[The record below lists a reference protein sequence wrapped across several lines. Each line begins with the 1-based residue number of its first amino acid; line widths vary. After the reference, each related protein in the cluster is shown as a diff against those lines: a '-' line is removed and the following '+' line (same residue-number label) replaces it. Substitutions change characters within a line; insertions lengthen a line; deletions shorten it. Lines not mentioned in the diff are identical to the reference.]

1 MQVASGSF
9 QTQLNSFTH
18 STLVVREVPFLYTQ
32 LESTL
37 RQLRISHHDNHQE
50 GQYHIFHTL
59 EELEERLKVPLAQ
72 LKVTSADFKSA
83 ITFIHKVRGDTL
95 KYVLS
100 WVRHLVD
107 IWHCNSGGASCK
119 NFKVLPMKTTGGGG
133 GGGGG
138 ECGVMSMHISATFSK
153 VDGGKGKFL
162 P

>member
-1 MQVASGSF
+1 M
-9 QTQLNSFTH
+9 
-18 STLVVREVPFLYTQ
+18 
-32 LESTL
+32 
-37 RQLRISHHDNHQE
+37 
-50 GQYHIFHTL
+50 
-59 EELEERLKVPLAQ
+59 PLAQ

-133 GGGGG
+133 GG